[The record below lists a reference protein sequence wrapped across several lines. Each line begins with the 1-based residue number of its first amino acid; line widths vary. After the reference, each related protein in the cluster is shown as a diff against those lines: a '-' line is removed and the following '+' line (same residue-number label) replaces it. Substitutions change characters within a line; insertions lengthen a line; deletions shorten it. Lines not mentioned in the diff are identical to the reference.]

1 MRRLGQRVSPSCAG
15 CQAHDCPAEGISQAE
30 TALCLRL
37 PGPPENSILLVC
49 LKGGFFVS
57 FSLCVPW
64 VGLTLCR
71 RMSGIVDP
79 VASQVLGACLILQ
92 RILQVVRRD
101 PVNILQ
107 PALVPLTLSPVTKV
121 LSAHS
126 EQQLLLFLKKGNSS
140 SYMAGPGGICNY
152 PMVQGRALQTLVEV
166 GVARF
171 AIFPLCSLFHSSQV
185 EFRHVCPSPASCQ
198 LLPFFSCT

>member
-1 MRRLGQRVSPSCAG
+1 MSGEETRTEGSPKLCRLSRHMTGQPKVAVRERQPVR
-15 CQAHDCPAEGISQAE
+15 
-30 TALCLRL
+30 LRP

-101 PVNILQ
+101 LVNILQ
-107 PALVPLTLSPVTKV
+107 PALVPLTVSPVTKV

-126 EQQLLLFLKKGNSS
+126 EQQL
-140 SYMAGPGGICNY
+140 
-152 PMVQGRALQTLVEV
+152 
-166 GVARF
+166 
-171 AIFPLCSLFHSSQV
+171 
-185 EFRHVCPSPASCQ
+185 
-198 LLPFFSCT
+198 